1 MKISAV
7 IIAKNEQEAISDA
20 LESLDWVDEIILV
33 DTGSNDKTI
42 EIAER
47 HKAKVFKTQGG
58 NFSDWRNLGAE
69 KATGDWLL
77 YLDADERI
85 TPLLRSEIKRVL
97 QDSGALAFAIP
108 RKNILL
114 GHAMR
119 WGGWSPDYVVRLIKK
134 DALKGWEG
142 ELHEQPRIEAEIR
155 KLTQSLVHITHTSL
169 SEMVEKTN
177 YWSEIEAR
185 LLFES
190 GHPPMAWWRFITIAL
205 REFWFRGVTK
215 LGFLDGPIGIIEVIY
230 QIFNRLIVYAKLW
243 ELQQKGKTK

>member
-7 IIAKNEQEAISDA
+7 ILTKNEAEKISDA
-20 LESLDWVDEIILV
+20 LESLDWVDEIILI
-33 DTGSNDKTI
+33 DTGSKDKTI

-58 NFSDWRNLGAE
+58 NFSDWRNLGSK
-69 KATGDWLL
+69 KASGDWLL

-85 TPLLRSEIKRVL
+85 TPLLRSEIKKAL
-97 QDSGALAFAIP
+97 QETKASAYAIP
-108 RKNILL
+108 RNNILL

-134 DALKGWEG
+134 DALEGWEG
-142 ELHEQPRIEAEIR
+142 ELHEQPHILGEVR
-155 KLTQSLVHITHTSL
+155 KLTQTLTHITHTSL
-169 SEMVEKTN
+169 SEMVDKTN
-177 YWSEIEAR
+177 NWSQIEAR

-190 GHPPMAWWRFITIAL
+190 GHPPMAWWRFVTIAL
-205 REFWFRGVTK
+205 REFWFRAVTRM
-215 LGFLDGPIGIIEVIY
+215 GFLDGPIGVIEINY

-243 ELQQKGKTK
+243 ELQQKKNSK